1 MIKRREI
8 EKAETPS
15 SEIRSAIEELSTVV
29 VKVKP
34 DVDDDDVDAHIPAK
48 PFLFVCKLVIQVLDK
63 IGPTMTVLR
72 QDIDQNIQRLE
83 KILESDP
90 SLYSNLVEIL
100 KKEAIEGNARNN
112 TSCSRALV
120 WLIRSMD
127 FMVNLLQLL
136 VKDSG
141 ETMEQAVEE
150 AYNITLKPWHRWI
163 SSAAYKV
170 AIKLVPDNNTLMNI
184 MMAKDEDREKLKE
197 EMKALISLLVPL
209 LENIH
214 SILVTLFI
222 HLIPCLTQL

>member
-214 SILVTLFI
+214 SILGSYGLDNMKS
-222 HLIPCLTQL
+222 P